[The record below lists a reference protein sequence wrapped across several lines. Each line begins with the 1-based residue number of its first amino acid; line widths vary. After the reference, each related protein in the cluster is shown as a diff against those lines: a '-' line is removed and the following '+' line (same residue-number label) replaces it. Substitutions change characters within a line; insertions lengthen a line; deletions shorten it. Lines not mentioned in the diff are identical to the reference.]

1 MQLECHIFLIQ
12 VFINQADKKLK
23 IQEWELDMTKLM
35 ENVNSRTQLV
45 GRNRLELLL
54 FRLGKRQRFGI
65 NVFKVREV
73 IKCPPLTRAPQS
85 HPVIR
90 GIANMRGHTITIL
103 DLAMAIGKP
112 ALEDMKESF
121 VIICEYNRHVQGFLV
136 AGVDRIVN
144 MNWEEIKPPPDGIGK
159 GTFLTAVTNVDN
171 ELVEIIDVEKV
182 MADVMGY
189 SDEIDE
195 QVTENT
201 DKEEVQSKHVLVVDD
216 SAMARKQIIKVMEQV
231 DIAYTQAKNGKEAY
245 EILLEWASDES
256 EPIQNKCSLVL
267 SDVEMP
273 EMDCYTLTKNIKEHP
288 VLGSLSVLL
297 HSSLSG
303 SFNES
308 MVKKVGADDFLA
320 KYDATELASRVL
332 EHLNVNKAENVETD
346 KAA

>member
-1 MQLECHIFLIQ
+1 
-12 VFINQADKKLK
+12 
-23 IQEWELDMTKLM
+23 MTKLM

-45 GRNRLELLL
+45 GRNRLELLM

-73 IKCPPLTRAPQS
+73 IKCPPLTRAPQA

-90 GIANMRGHTITIL
+90 GIANMRGQTITVM
-103 DLAMAIGKP
+103 DLAMGVGKP
-112 ALEDMKESF
+112 PIEDMENSF
-121 VIICEYNRHVQGFLV
+121 VIVSEYNRHVQGFLV
-136 AGVDRIVN
+136 SSVDRIVN
-144 MNWEEIKPPPDGIGK
+144 MNWEDIKAPPDGIGNV
-159 GTFLTAVTNVDN
+159 TFLTAVTNVDD

-189 SDEIDE
+189 SDEIDDS
-195 QVTENT
+195 VTEGT
-201 DKEEVQSKHVLVVDD
+201 KKDEVENKHVLVVDD
-216 SAMARKQIIKVMEQV
+216 SSMARKQIIKVLDQME
-231 DIAYTQAKNGKEAY
+231 IKYTQAKNGKEAY
-245 EILLEWASDES
+245 DILLEMVDDTSI
-256 EPIQNKCSLVL
+256 PIEQKCSLVL

-273 EMDCYTLTKNIKEHP
+273 EMDGYTLTKNIKEHP
-288 VLGSLSVLL
+288 VLGSLTVLL

-332 EHLNVNKAENVETD
+332 GHLKVKVTLPQTE